1 MEEASLTQRRVPT
14 ESENRA
20 TAGRV
25 KAKIKM
31 KKAKTTPLFLYAG
44 ASLFFC
50 IICFFT
56 VDLSELDGSIP
67 QQPIQPLVRKASPA
81 ANRSGATVELVKL
94 QKARK
99 EGDGPDK
106 TMGYKI
112 IQTLPHDSNAF
123 SQGFEFLAG
132 KFIESTGIKSSLREV
147 DIQSG
152 SVLKIHLLAQEH
164 FGEGVTVF
172 KGKIYQLTW
181 RSKVCLVYDLETWEE
196 LNRFSYD
203 TQGWGIT
210 HDHSHLIMSDG
221 SHKLV
226 FRDPKTFEITR
237 QVQVKDPAH
246 NNQDVRLLNELEY
259 VHGEVL
265 ANVWFVDKI
274 ARIDPKT
281 GLVLGWIDLQGLH
294 PYRSATARGEDVLNG
309 IAYDADR
316 DRLWVTGKLWPSVF
330 EIELTAS
337 APPQAAS
344 GSEPTPRGPSH
355 PGPAGSPVPLP
366 VPPPAA

>member
-1 MEEASLTQRRVPT
+1 MTQRRVPT

-132 KFIESTGIKSSLREV
+132 KFIESTGIKSSLVRNV
-147 DIQSG
+147 FAVFFPSFT
-152 SVLKIHLLAQEH
+152 SAHCRPLLS
-164 FGEGVTVF
+164 
-172 KGKIYQLTW
+172 L
-181 RSKVCLVYDLETWEE
+181 
-196 LNRFSYD
+196 
-203 TQGWGIT
+203 
-210 HDHSHLIMSDG
+210 
-221 SHKLV
+221 
-226 FRDPKTFEITR
+226 
-237 QVQVKDPAH
+237 
-246 NNQDVRLLNELEY
+246 RL
-259 VHGEVL
+259 
-265 ANVWFVDKI
+265 
-274 ARIDPKT
+274 
-281 GLVLGWIDLQGLH
+281 
-294 PYRSATARGEDVLNG
+294 S
-309 IAYDADR
+309 
-316 DRLWVTGKLWPSVF
+316 
-330 EIELTAS
+330 
-337 APPQAAS
+337 
-344 GSEPTPRGPSH
+344 PTP
-355 PGPAGSPVPLP
+355 LP
-366 VPPPAA
+366 